1 MTTGRDDKRKF
12 EQGEGKSTSSVK
24 RRIHTPH
31 RLGIPFIL
39 LYPRLLQVSLA
50 KIASFLDLGT
60 FTNLLSPLSLAWK
73 DAVADVPAYMWR
85 SEIGDRVLNF
95 HAPFFP
101 FWWYIRN
108 DVSLCKS
115 YIEVILAHPVTRT
128 HRRVDVSYIYSVSD
142 ETVRSVANP
151 NLTSLNLNGCN
162 NITDNGLENLTNI
175 PLTSL
180 FLGTCTK
187 LTDSGLKHLERMPLA
202 SLNLMGC
209 RNITDAGIANLA
221 GLSSTLTSLSLRGC
235 CDNITDA
242 GLVHISKLK
251 QLTSLDI
258 AYCELV
264 TDVGIANL
272 TTLSLTLTF
281 LDLGGCY
288 GTTVDGL
295 ANLTKML
302 KLTRINTDCE
312 ARQLF

>member
-1 MTTGRDDKRKF
+1 MIIGRDDKRKF
-12 EQGEGKSTSSVK
+12 GREEGKSTSSVK
-24 RRIHTPH
+24 RIMHTPH
-31 RLGIPFIL
+31 RPGIPFIL

-108 DVSLCKS
+108 DVSLCKY

-142 ETVRSVANP
+142 ETVRCVSNP
-151 NLTSLNLNGCN
+151 NLTSLNLNGCYK
-162 NITDNGLENLTNI
+162 ITDNGLENLTNI

-187 LTDSGLKHLERMPLA
+187 ITDSGLKHLERMPLA

-209 RNITDAGIANLA
+209 ENITDAGIAN
-221 GLSSTLTSLSLRGC
+221 LSSTLTSLSLRAC

-264 TDVGIANL
+264 TDIGIAKL

-281 LDLGGCY
+281 LDLGGCCSI
-288 GTTVDGL
+288 TIDGL
-295 ANLTKML
+295 ANVTKML
-302 KLTRINTDCE
+302 KLTRINTYGG